1 MLMLRSGSKQARPQI
16 IANRV
21 SFQLHRWQ
29 TSTSNPPE
37 TPNPHPPL
45 SSLPPS
51 PPHHDL
57 PSFLAYAQRTSLSP
71 TSTTYVGTSY
81 EYLCRSTLSRLSLSL
96 TRTGGRSDHGI
107 DLLGHWTL
115 PSLPYPLRV
124 LVQCKALK
132 AKAGPNLIRE
142 LEGAFAGAPAGWR
155 GAGTVAMLVTT
166 REATKGVREAVARS
180 QVPAVWVMVE
190 DLREGVGRVRQ
201 VLWNEMVGKMG
212 LEGVG
217 VQVRYL
223 PVQKGEEVEK
233 EVVLTWK
240 GEVWEPSLEAKERGG
255 LISCRG

>member
-1 MLMLRSGSKQARPQI
+1 
-16 IANRV
+16 
-21 SFQLHRWQ
+21 
-29 TSTSNPPE
+29 
-37 TPNPHPPL
+37 
-45 SSLPPS
+45 
-51 PPHHDL
+51 
-57 PSFLAYAQRTSLSP
+57 
-71 TSTTYVGTSY
+71 
-81 EYLCRSTLSRLSLSL
+81 
-96 TRTGGRSDHGI
+96 
-107 DLLGHWTL
+107 
-115 PSLPYPLRV
+115 
-124 LVQCKALK
+124 
-132 AKAGPNLIRE
+132 
-142 LEGAFAGAPAGWR
+142 
-155 GAGTVAMLVTT
+155 MLVTT